1 MSDHCV
7 NHAELKAVSVCHSCL
22 LQYCRDCLTE
32 GKTYYYCD
40 QPACQA
46 SMEENGDEL
55 SNPISSPGDSSKL
68 VTVAKY
74 CYPYEADLAKSRL
87 EAEGIRA
94 FAADEHI
101 VRLDWFYSNA
111 VGGIRVQV
119 AEHDAELAKEI
130 LAADFSQES
139 EGELSSDFSEE

>member
-1 MSDHCV
+1 M
-7 NHAELKAVSVCHSCL
+7 K
-22 LQYCRDCLTE
+22 
-32 GKTYYYCD
+32 
-40 QPACQA
+40 
-46 SMEENGDEL
+46 ENGDER
-55 SNPISSPGDSSKL
+55 SKPISSPGDSSKL

-74 CYPYEADLAKSRL
+74 CYPYEADLAKARL
-87 EAEGIRA
+87 EAEGIPA